1 MSCDRFT
8 GVRLLIGLYL
18 EKLAHTLA
26 DSSYRPQAEKLAQH
40 GDDCAATLS
49 DVLPV
54 QNIEV
59 VANLDL
65 LAEYDPKPH
74 RDTLRH
80 SSGNGSPRAER
91 RCGNDRYRLG
101 PRLDA
106 GPRPARA
113 A

>member
-8 GVRLLIGLYL
+8 GVRRLIGLYL
-18 EKLAHTLA
+18 
-26 DSSYRPQAEKLAQH
+26 EKLAQH

-54 QNIEV
+54 QNIEA

-65 LAEYDPKPH
+65 LAEYDRKPH

-80 SSGNGSPRAER
+80 SSGNGSPRTER

-106 GPRPARA
+106 GPRPAPA